1 MSGTYNWANV
11 FKRMVSDN
19 TYDEIRYMT
28 ISELQSYR
36 NNKDNKIAKSNVYNK
51 LNHCNEK
58 DRIIASKMLY
68 ARNLLRLQGIEA

>member
-1 MSGTYNWANV
+1 MSSTYDWTNV

-36 NNKDNKIAKSNVYNK
+36 NDKDNKIAKSNVYSNR
-51 LNHCNEK
+51 NHCSEN

-68 ARNLLRLQGIEA
+68 ARNLLRLQGIED